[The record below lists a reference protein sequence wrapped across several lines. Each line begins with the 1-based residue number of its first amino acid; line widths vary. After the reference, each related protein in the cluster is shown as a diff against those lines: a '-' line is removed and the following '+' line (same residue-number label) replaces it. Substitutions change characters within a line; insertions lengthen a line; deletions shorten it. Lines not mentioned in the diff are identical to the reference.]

1 MELCKKHLRG
11 LNSGLKER
19 ERLIQWRKLIVVLAI
34 PFVLFCINGITITE
48 AESLVEHKEITDL
61 NKEWTITF
69 NHPINKE
76 SITSSSITIKD
87 EAGNDFPITLEI
99 NKNKVKV
106 KPKKPYENYTTY
118 TLNVQT
124 DIENDKSK
132 RLKNS
137 FKLIFTTNFAIE
149 NIKKITPLNI
159 SDYHGQALVTLSYD
173 DGYRNW
179 YDKALPLH
187 SKYNMPGT
195 FNIIGNKLYSD
206 DEIYMTPSQ
215 VWVAHDLGLEIASH
229 TQNHQFLTKKSVGD
243 IHYEFAESIKTIES
257 LLGKGVVST
266 VAIPYSDYNEEIR
279 KIAMQ
284 YFDGIRVLGRETN
297 VPNNYDPYW
306 LKSYAITNTT
316 EFSDV
321 KKWIDKAVAEK
332 SWVIIMLHGITE
344 ERLEEYE
351 TTPEILEQIM
361 KYINDLGKDSIL
373 PVSTEEGLQLT
384 K

>member
-1 MELCKKHLRG
+1 M
-11 LNSGLKER
+11 
-19 ERLIQWRKLIVVLAI
+19 IQWRKIIVILAI
-34 PFVLFCINGITITE
+34 PFVLLCINGITITK
-48 AESLVEHKEITDL
+48 AESFIEQQEITDL

-69 NHPINKE
+69 NHPINKA

-87 EAGNDFPITLEI
+87 EAGNDFPTTLEI

-106 KPKKPYENYTTY
+106 KPKKSYENYTTY
-118 TLNVQT
+118 TLNVQNN
-124 DIENDKSK
+124 IENDQSN

-149 NIKKITPLNI
+149 DIKKITPLNT
-159 SDYHGQALVTLSYD
+159 SDYYGQALVTLSYD
-173 DGYRNW
+173 DGYRDW

-195 FNIIGNKLYSD
+195 FNIIGDKLYSD
-206 DEIYMTPSQ
+206 DEIYMTSSQ

-229 TQNHQFLTKKSVGD
+229 TQNHVFLTKKSVDD
-243 IHYEFAESIKTIES
+243 IRYEFAESINTIES

-266 VAIPYSDYNEEIR
+266 VAIPYSDYNEEVR

-297 VPNNYDPYW
+297 IPNNYDPYW

-321 KKWIDKAVAEK
+321 KQWIDKAVAEK
-332 SWVIIMLHGITE
+332 SWVIIMLHGIKE
-344 ERLEEYE
+344 DRLEEYE
-351 TTPEILEQIM
+351 TTPEILEQMM
-361 KYINDLGKDSIL
+361 KYINGLGKDSIL
-373 PVSTEEGLQLT
+373 PVNTKEGLQLT

>member
-1 MELCKKHLRG
+1 M
-11 LNSGLKER
+11 NSGLKER
-19 ERLIQWRKLIVVLAI
+19 ERLIQWRKIIVILAI
-34 PFVLFCINGITITE
+34 PFVLLCINGITITK
-48 AESLVEHKEITDL
+48 AESFIEQQEITDL

-69 NHPINKE
+69 NHPINKA

-87 EAGNDFPITLEI
+87 EAGNDFPTTLEI
-99 NKNKVKV
+99 NKNKIKV
-106 KPKKPYENYTTY
+106 KPKKSYENYTTY
-118 TLNVQT
+118 TLNVQNN
-124 DIENDKSK
+124 IENDQSN

-149 NIKKITPLNI
+149 DIKKITPLNT
-159 SDYHGQALVTLSYD
+159 SDYYGQALVTLSYD
-173 DGYRNW
+173 DGYRDW

-195 FNIIGNKLYSD
+195 FNIIGDKLYSD
-206 DEIYMTPSQ
+206 DEIYMTSSQ

-229 TQNHQFLTKKSVGD
+229 TQNHVFLTKKSVDD
-243 IHYEFAESIKTIES
+243 IRYEFAESINTIES

-266 VAIPYSDYNEEIR
+266 VAIPYSDYNEEVR

-284 YFDGIRVLGRETN
+284 YFDGIRVLGREKN
-297 VPNNYDPYW
+297 IPNNYDPYW

-321 KKWIDKAVAEK
+321 KQWIDKAVAEK
-332 SWVIIMLHGITE
+332 SWVIIMLHGIKE
-344 ERLEEYE
+344 DRLEEYE
-351 TTPEILEQIM
+351 TTPEILEQMM
-361 KYINDLGKDSIL
+361 KYINGLGKDSIL
-373 PVSTEEGLQLT
+373 PVNTKEGLQLT

>member
-1 MELCKKHLRG
+1 M
-11 LNSGLKER
+11 
-19 ERLIQWRKLIVVLAI
+19 IQWKKLIIIVAI
-34 PFVLFCINGITITE
+34 PFVLLCTNGITITK
-48 AESLVEHKEITDL
+48 AKSFIKHKEITDL

-69 NHPINKE
+69 NHPINKA
-76 SITSSSITIKD
+76 SITNSSITIKD
-87 EAGNDFPITLEI
+87 EAGNDFPITFEI

-106 KPKKPYENYTTY
+106 KPEKSYDNYTTY
-118 TLNVQT
+118 TLSVQT
-124 DIENDKSK
+124 DIENNKSK
-132 RLKNS
+132 LLKNS

-149 NIKKITPLNI
+149 DLKKITPLNN

-195 FNIIGNKLYSD
+195 FNIIGDKLFL
-206 DEIYMTPSQ
+206 DEEVYMIPSQ

-229 TQNHQFLTKKSVGD
+229 TQSHPFLTEKSVD
-243 IHYEFAESIKTIES
+243 EIHYEFAESIDTIES
-257 LLGKGVVST
+257 ILGEGVVST

-279 KIAMQ
+279 EIAMQ
-284 YFDGIRVLGRETN
+284 YFDGIRGFGRVTN
-297 VPNNYDPYW
+297 SPNNYDPYW

-344 ERLEEYE
+344 YRLEEYE

-361 KYINDLGKDSIL
+361 KYINGLGKDSIL
-373 PVSTEEGLQLT
+373 PVNTKEGLQLT

>member
-1 MELCKKHLRG
+1 M
-11 LNSGLKER
+11 
-19 ERLIQWRKLIVVLAI
+19 IQWRKLIVILAI
-34 PFVLFCINGITITE
+34 PFVLLCTDGITITQ
-48 AESLVEHKEITDL
+48 AKSLIEHKEITDL

-69 NHPINKE
+69 NHPINTE

-87 EAGNDFPITLEI
+87 EAGNDFPFTFEI
-99 NKNKVKV
+99 DKNKVKV
-106 KPKKPYENYTTY
+106 KPEKSYENYTTY
-118 TLNVQT
+118 TLSIRT
-124 DIENDKSK
+124 GIENDKSK
-132 RLKNS
+132 LLKNS
-137 FKLIFTTNFAIE
+137 YKLIFTTNFAIE
-149 NIKKITPLNI
+149 DLKKIKPLKK

-206 DEIYMTPSQ
+206 DKIYMSPSQ
-215 VWVAHDLGLEIASH
+215 IWVAHDLGLEIASH
-229 TQNHQFLTKKSVGD
+229 TQNHQFLTKKSVNE
-243 IHYEFAESIKTIES
+243 IHYEFAESINTIES

-266 VAIPYSDYNEEIR
+266 VAIPFSDYNEEIR
-279 KIAMQ
+279 KIAIQ

-297 VPNNYDPYW
+297 VPNNYDPFW
-306 LKSYAITNTT
+306 LKSYPITNTI
-316 EFSDV
+316 EFADV

-361 KYINDLGKDSIL
+361 KYINGLGKDSIL
-373 PVSTEEGLQLT
+373 PVSTKDGVQLT

>member
-1 MELCKKHLRG
+1 M
-11 LNSGLKER
+11 
-19 ERLIQWRKLIVVLAI
+19 IQWRKLIVILAI
-34 PFVLFCINGITITE
+34 PFVLLCTDGITITQ
-48 AESLVEHKEITDL
+48 AKSLIEHKEITDL

-69 NHPINKE
+69 NHPINTE

-87 EAGNDFPITLEI
+87 EAGNDFPFTFEI
-99 NKNKVKV
+99 DKNKVKV
-106 KPKKPYENYTTY
+106 KPEKSYENYTTY
-118 TLNVQT
+118 TLSIRT
-124 DIENDKSK
+124 GIENDKSK
-132 RLKNS
+132 LLKNS
-137 FKLIFTTNFAIE
+137 YKLIFTTNFAIE
-149 NIKKITPLNI
+149 DLKKIKPLNNA
-159 SDYHGQALVTLSYD
+159 DYHGQALVTLSYD

-206 DEIYMTPSQ
+206 DKIYMSPSQ

-229 TQNHQFLTKKSVGD
+229 TQNHQFLTKKSVNE
-243 IHYEFAESIKTIES
+243 IHYEFAESINTIES

-266 VAIPYSDYNEEIR
+266 VAIPFSDYNEEVR
-279 KIAMQ
+279 KIAIQ

-297 VPNNYDPYW
+297 IPNNYDPYW
-306 LKSYAITNTT
+306 LKSYPITNTI
-316 EFSDV
+316 EFADV

-361 KYINDLGKDSIL
+361 KYINGLGKDSIL
-373 PVSTEEGLQLT
+373 PVSTKDGVQLT